1 MGRVRLVA
9 TNTKTFCMAVSTSF
23 LGTGWSFPPAF
34 DNHLEQVNMLSD
46 AADVQSSL
54 EILLSTR
61 PGERVMLPNYGCNLD
76 ELLFEPLTTT
86 LKTYITDLISMAI
99 LYYEPRVTLNKVD
112 LSQSDDLE
120 GLVLIQLDYTVKATN
135 SRYNYVYPF
144 YKNELSG
151 GGVK

>member
-1 MGRVRLVA
+1 
-9 TNTKTFCMAVSTSF
+9 
-23 LGTGWSFPPAF
+23 
-34 DNHLEQVNMLSD
+34 MLSD

-61 PGERVMLPNYGCNLD
+61 PGERVMEPNYGCNLD

-86 LKTYITDLISMAI
+86 LKTYITDLISMSI
-99 LYYEPRVTLNKVD
+99 LYFEARITLNKVD
-112 LSQSDDLE
+112 ISQGNDLE
-120 GLVLIQLDYTVKATN
+120 GLVLIQLDYTVKSTN

-151 GGVK
+151 GTPPGGTAGTGITNVISGGTGK

>member
-1 MGRVRLVA
+1 
-9 TNTKTFCMAVSTSF
+9 
-23 LGTGWSFPPAF
+23 
-34 DNHLEQVNMLSD
+34 MLSD
-46 AADVQSSL
+46 ADDVRSSL

-61 PGERVMLPNYGCNLD
+61 PGERVMVPNYGCNLD

-99 LYYEPRVTLNKVD
+99 LYYEPRITLNKVD
-112 LSQSDDLE
+112 ISQSNDLE
-120 GLVLIQLDYTVKATN
+120 GLILIQIDYTVKATN